1 MPEMQHFVITQ
12 TREVE
17 VTANSH
23 RDAIDIAHAAFENGQ
38 NRTDP
43 TVINGPE
50 GIWGNTT
57 SRVRT
62 VEVNCRRKG

>member
-23 RDAIDIAHAAFENGQ
+23 RDAIDIAHEAFQTGQDANG
-38 NRTDP
+38 RITKRPESGCWGDTD
-43 TVINGPE
+43 G
-50 GIWGNTT
+50 
-57 SRVRT
+57 RVRT
-62 VEVNCRRKG
+62 VEVNCKRKG